1 MEFQK
6 PLWLFLLLLTLL
18 SSSQANKFNVGG
30 SKGWVPNPS
39 ESYNNWAGRNRF
51 QINDTIVFKY
61 NKGSDSV
68 LEVKKEDYDKCNKT
82 NPIKKF
88 ENGDTEFKFDRS
100 GPFYFISGKD
110 GNCEK
115 GQKLIVVVLT
125 PRTPPTPKTPPFP
138 KTSPSPSPS
147 QSPKANPPTVSPPL
161 PSPSPSVQPPSTSP
175 SPASS
180 PVPAVGHP
188 AVSPSPESFTP
199 AISPVNST
207 PTPAPETGTPPPSL
221 GPSSS
226 SPPSPGPSSSSPPSP
241 GPSSSS
247 PPPAGPTSPPSLAP
261 SSNSTAPSPKNSGFS
276 VAPSSVLM
284 YCVTIVAGAA
294 LLRY

>member
-161 PSPSPSVQPPSTSP
+161 PSPSPSVHSTFP

-180 PVPAVGHP
+180 PVPAVG
-188 AVSPSPESFTP
+188 TP
-199 AISPVNST
+199 AISPAISI
-207 PTPAPETGTPPPSL
+207 PTLAPETGTPPPSL